1 MRRRTRTSPTGRFTV
16 LLTTATALAA
26 SAALTACGTEEEPRS
41 GQRNT
46 PDGEQASASA
56 CRAEGQGGQQAEDR
70 AGEWAAPPAPDFN
83 GDGLADLAIPA
94 HLSTVDDTPLAGAIS
109 VVHGS
114 ESGPDT
120 ANAQVISRAS
130 EGELGELLRQTGFL
144 GRQTLARD
152 LDGDGFTDLLA
163 TVSITSDESDESDE
177 TWVPPH
183 VAVLWGSPDGLSS
196 GVLVEG
202 GQVWGGDVDGDG
214 HTDLL
219 VSTQDG
225 LAVRYGPFTRDG
237 EPSREDSLGDSF
249 GDSNVPGEVMVGDLT
264 GDGRD
269 DVVTSQGFEEMQYKA
284 QFYAGGEDG
293 VALEPTTVE
302 VFSDNGIVAD
312 LDGDGD
318 GDLAVRD
325 VGEVSEDQP
334 FKAGEVEVLCGSP
347 TGPIGPGTALTS
359 ETVGLPGDGG
369 EWPEEDLNG
378 DGRFDDLDELNQGDQ
393 FGSALAA
400 GDVNGDGLADLAVG
414 IPGTN
419 ANADTTDTG
428 AVALILGGEDGP
440 SGDGAR
446 VVDQDTEG
454 VPDDGELTDRFGSA
468 VWLGDMNGDG
478 HPELAVGAYGET
490 GNGTPDNPSGR
501 VWILHGTPDG
511 PSTETITS
519 FGPADLGAP
528 DHGSDG
534 NQTSQYG
541 THFGRSFAQP

>member
-1 MRRRTRTSPTGRFTV
+1 M
-16 LLTTATALAA
+16 ALA
-26 SAALTACGTEEEPRS
+26 SLTACGADEEPRS

-56 CRAEGQGGQQAEDR
+56 CRAEGQAGEQAEDR

-130 EGELGELLRQTGFL
+130 EGELGELLRQGTRL
-144 GRQTLARD
+144 GEDTLARD

-163 TVSITSDESDESDE
+163 SMENPSEDWEA
-177 TWVPPH
+177 PPLL
-183 VAVLWGSPDGLSS
+183 ALMWGSEEGLSS
-196 GVLVEG
+196 GTLLEG
-202 GQVWGGDVDGDG
+202 YEASGGDLDGDG
-214 HTDLL
+214 HTDLVL
-219 VSTQDG
+219 SAREG
-225 LAVRYGPFTRDG
+225 LHVWYGPISRDG
-237 EPSREDSLGDSF
+237 QPRRTDDLGGHF
-249 GDSNVPGEVMVGDLT
+249 GDGGPPDESIVGDLT

-269 DVVTSQGFEEMQYKA
+269 DLVTSDAYEDLQEQARLYL
-284 QFYAGGEDG
+284 GGEEG
-293 VALEPTTVE
+293 VASDHTLLELY
-302 VFSDNGIVAD
+302 SDNGLVAD
-312 LDGDGD
+312 FDGDGD

-325 VGEVSEDQP
+325 VTDVSEDKV
-334 FKAGEVEVLCGSP
+334 FKAGEVEVPCGSP
-347 TGPIGPGTALTS
+347 SGPVVPGTALTP
-359 ETVGLPGDGG
+359 ETVGLTGDDGVWDDADG
-369 EWPEEDLNG
+369 VDED
-378 DGRFDDLDELNQGDQ
+378 QGDQ

-428 AVALILGGEDGP
+428 AVALILGSHDGP
-440 SGDGAR
+440 TGDNALLL
-446 VVDQDTEG
+446 DQDTEG

-501 VWILHGTPDG
+501 VWILHGTPTG
-511 PSTETITS
+511 PSTDTVTT

-528 DHGSDG
+528 EHGSDG
-534 NQTSQYG
+534 NQATRYG
-541 THFGRSFAQP
+541 THFGHSFAQP